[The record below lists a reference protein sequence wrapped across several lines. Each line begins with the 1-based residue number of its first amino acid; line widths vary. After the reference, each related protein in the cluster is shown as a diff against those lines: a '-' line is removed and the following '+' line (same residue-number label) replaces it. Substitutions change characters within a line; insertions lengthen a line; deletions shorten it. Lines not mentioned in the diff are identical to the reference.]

1 MKIVNSIKN
10 TLLNKE
16 MSLDIKSPMQGHLFH
31 LEQVSNKIA
40 NSIVGEGIAIIPTG
54 NNIVAPCSGRI
65 CNIFKKNSY
74 SFNIETEEG
83 LEIVIQVGAGV
94 DSSNEDAFKCFI
106 HENQKVETGELI
118 LELNLPV
125 LRDNLITTI
134 SPVVLSNSQRVLRI
148 QKYSGFV
155 EAGISNIMTIYFV

>member
-1 MKIVNSIKN
+1 MTIINSLKN

-16 MSLDIKSPMQGHLFH
+16 KSLDIKSPMQGHLFN
-31 LEQVSNKIA
+31 LEHVSNKIA
-40 NSIVGEGIAIIPTG
+40 NKIVGDGIAIIPTG

-65 CNIFKKNSY
+65 CKIFKKQSY

-83 LEIVIQVGAGV
+83 LEIVIQVGEGV
-94 DSSNEDAFKCFI
+94 DSFNEHAFKCFI
-106 HENQKVETGELI
+106 HENQKVQTGELI
-118 LELNLPV
+118 LELDLPV

-134 SPVVLSNSQRVLRI
+134 SPVILSNSQRVMKI

-155 EAGISNIMTIYFV
+155 EAGIGKIMTIYFV